1 MVNKKKIFKTLGLTM
16 AATVLMVT
24 PAVAQITSYHF
35 ELDMEYGNEEHTG
48 LVTKDNNNSYAY
60 ITVDDGNVISTDE
73 FFMSV
78 NGPYFYNYNYT
89 GKVRISN
96 SQAEY
101 TPPYNQPEK
110 PQMGNNYRLRGVTEK
125 LNVWAEGEWES

>member
-1 MVNKKKIFKTLGLTM
+1 MVNKKKIFKTLGLTV
-16 AATVLMVT
+16 AAAMLMVT

-35 ELDMEYGNEEHTG
+35 DLDMEYGNEEHTN
-48 LVTKDNNNSYAY
+48 LVTKDNNNSHAY
-60 ITVDDGNVISTDE
+60 IVVDDSNVIATDE

-89 GKVRISN
+89 GDVRISN
-96 SQAEY
+96 SQAVY
-101 TPPYNQPEK
+101 NPPYNQPEK
-110 PQMGNNYRLRGVTEK
+110 PQMENNYRLRGITRK